1 MASLVGFGLR
11 TNRAPEAQSLP
22 RPGNVVNLTLYPV
35 GHGLP
40 AVPLLRS
47 ALGRNHRS
55 KRKIGG
61 TSGRPS
67 PTVRTVGGMA
77 SLVGFGLRTN
87 RAPQAQSLPRP
98 GNVVNLT
105 LYPVGHG
112 LPAVPLLRSALGH
125 HPSKRK
131 IGGTV
136 RRPCP
141 TARRRREVR
150 GLSRRLR
157 AAPSPKERARRAARP
172 GGRALQCAAGV
183 RSEASPAACG
193 RHPLRRRGHWLVR
206 EAEPYKCIPCIMHYA
221 L

>member
-11 TNRAPEAQSLP
+11 TNRAPQGA
-22 RPGNVVNLTLYPV
+22 
-35 GHGLP
+35 
-40 AVPLLRS
+40 
-47 ALGRNHRS
+47 
-55 KRKIGG
+55 K
-61 TSGRPS
+61 PS
-67 PTVRTVGGMA
+67 PTGQCRQSNAVPCRARPPGRAAVAVSTWPEPSQQAQNRRLVREA
-77 SLVGFGLRTN
+77 EPYS
-87 RAPQAQSLPRP
+87 APQAQSLPRP